1 MPPKPKDTGLAAFTD
16 EAEDRSTGT
25 AARRRGR
32 TKAKGEI
39 VHVTLRLT
47 HDEWERAHQLARM
60 EGCSL
65 NELAIMGI
73 SRILKE
79 KGLPEL

>member
-1 MPPKPKDTGLAAFTD
+1 MPPKPRDTGLAALTD
-16 EAEDRSTGT
+16 EPEDTT
-25 AARRRGR
+25 AQTTSHRRGR
-32 TKAKGEI
+32 PKGKGDI

-47 HDEWERAHQLARM
+47 HDEWERAHQLARK

-65 NELAIMGI
+65 NDLAIMGI
-73 SRILKE
+73 SRILKD